1 MGCGP
6 GGRDPPL
13 QNLVQLMVIA
23 NLTIVDDFHAFSNH
37 PAIPIKRWM
46 HAVVEPTDTSMDE
59 VAEEDEPEPAAADDA
74 DPTAKV
80 DEDLVNRYVEVI
92 MNECPWA
99 LDILYLDEEEISCI
113 TEASTH

>member
-13 QNLVQLMVIA
+13 QNLVQLIVITS
-23 NLTIVDDFHAFSNH
+23 LTIVDDFHASSNH

-59 VAEEDEPEPAAADDA
+59 VAEEDEPEPAAADGA
-74 DPTAKV
+74 DPTAKAE
-80 DEDLVNRYVEVI
+80 EDLVNRYVEVI
-92 MNECPWA
+92 MTECPSA
-99 LDILYLDEEEISCI
+99 LNVLYLDEAEISCI